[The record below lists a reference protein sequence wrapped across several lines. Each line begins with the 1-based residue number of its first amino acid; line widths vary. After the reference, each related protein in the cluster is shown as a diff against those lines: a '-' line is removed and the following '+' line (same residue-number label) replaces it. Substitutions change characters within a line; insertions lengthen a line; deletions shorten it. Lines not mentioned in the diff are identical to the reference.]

1 MYTKCNPFK
10 AQCSSM
16 TVFRIELCLLQLQ
29 RNQFAASASECSKLV
44 WEEEIILTGEGGCQ
58 PAQEQGLCLT
68 AHIHTQVWIWSFF
81 RRSPP

>member
-1 MYTKCNPFK
+1 MYAKCNPFK

-44 WEEEIILTGEGGCQ
+44 
-58 PAQEQGLCLT
+58 
-68 AHIHTQVWIWSFF
+68 
-81 RRSPP
+81 